1 MCDFVYGNNEREMF
15 SFKGFITKGTNT
27 HLEHL
32 EDAIIDRGS
41 KGGIDAVNFLKS
53 IKKMLTGHVGG
64 KLNVTVKW
72 DGAPAVICGTNPEN
86 GRFFVGSKS
95 VFNVTPKINYTTGD
109 ILKNHDGGLATK
121 LIVCLR
127 ELSKLGIPGILQGDV
142 LFTKGDVK
150 TTTIDEQDFYTFT
163 PNTITYAVAT
173 NSEIGKRIARA
184 RLGIVFHTVYTG
196 SKMSNLKASF
206 GSLRGFPN
214 LSSVFVTDATYKDTS
229 GVATFNNAEMSQ
241 FDNIIAMAE
250 GSLSKAQSILNI
262 FDVSEPLSVGYKLK
276 SFFNFYIRG
285 SQGDMAKVKD
295 LVEMFRSY
303 YLNMLQQEVD
313 AVSKEETKKK
323 YRTIRDTGLNFIDRN
338 KTSLYF
344 TIASWIS
351 LQRAKNFLIRKLNQ
365 IQSIGHFIRTPDGYR
380 VTSPE
385 GYVAV
390 DRVRGAVKLVD
401 RLEFSRANFNIAKD
415 WVKG

>member
-1 MCDFVYGNNEREMF
+1 MF

-32 EDAIIDRGS
+32 EDSIIDRGS
-41 KGGIDAVNFLKS
+41 KGGKDAVNFLKS
-53 IKKMLTGHVGG
+53 IKKMLTGHIGG
-64 KLNVTVKW
+64 RLNVTVKW
-72 DGAPAVICGTNPEN
+72 DGAPAVICGINPEN
-86 GRFFVGSKS
+86 GKFFVGTKS
-95 VFNVTPKINYTTGD
+95 VFNVTPKVNYSTGD
-109 ILKNHDGGLATK
+109 IMKNHDGVLAQK

-127 ELSKLGIPGILQGDV
+127 ELSKLGITGILQGDL

-150 TTTIDEQDFYTFT
+150 TTTIDEQDYYVFT
-163 PNTITYAVAT
+163 PNTITYAVAKD
-173 NSEIGKRIARA
+173 SQIGRRIASA
-184 RLGIVFHTVYTG
+184 RMGIVFHTVYSG

-206 GSLRGFPN
+206 GSIRGFPK
-214 LSSVFVTDATYKDTS
+214 LSSVFVTDATYKDAS
-229 GVATFNNAEMSQ
+229 GSATFNTNEMTQ
-241 FDNIIAMAE
+241 FDSIISMAE
-250 GSLSKAQSILNI
+250 GSLSQAEPILNQ
-262 FDVSEPLSVGYKLK
+262 FNTSEPLAVGYKLK
-276 SFFNFYIRG
+276 SFFNFFIRN
-285 SQGDMAKVKD
+285 SQGDMAKVKE
-295 LVEMFRSY
+295 LIESFRTY
-303 YLNMLQQEVD
+303 YANMVQQEVD
-313 AVSKEETKKK
+313 AVSKEETKNK
-323 YRTIRDTGLNFIDRN
+323 YRTIRDNGLDFIDKN
-338 KTSLYF
+338 KNALYF

>member
-1 MCDFVYGNNEREMF
+1 MF

-32 EDAIIDRGS
+32 EDSIIDRGS
-41 KGGIDAVNFLKS
+41 KGGKDAVNFLKS

-72 DGAPAVICGTNPEN
+72 DGAPAVICGVNPEN
-86 GRFFVGSKS
+86 GKFFVATKS
-95 VFNVTPKINYTTGD
+95 LFNVTPKINYSTGD

-121 LIVCLR
+121 LIICLR
-127 ELSKLGIPGILQGDV
+127 ELSKLGITGILQGDL

-150 TTTIDEQDFYTFT
+150 TTTIDEQDYYVFT
-163 PNTITYAVAT
+163 PNTITYAVAKD
-173 NSEIGKRIARA
+173 SQIGRRIAGA
-184 RLGIVFHTVYTG
+184 RLGIVFHTVYSG
-196 SKMSNLKASF
+196 SKISNLKASF
-206 GSLRGFPN
+206 GSLRGFPK
-214 LSSVFVTDATYKDTS
+214 LSSVFVTDATYKDAS
-229 GVATFNNAEMSQ
+229 GSATFNVSEMTQ

-250 GSLSKAQSILNI
+250 GSLTQAEPILNQ
-262 FDVSEPLSVGYKLK
+262 FNTSEPLAVGYKLK
-276 SFFNFYIRG
+276 SFFNFFIRN
-285 SQGDMAKVKD
+285 SQGDMAKVKE
-295 LVEMFRSY
+295 LIESFRTY
-303 YLNMLQQEVD
+303 YANMVQQEVD
-313 AVSKEETKKK
+313 AVSKEETKNK
-323 YRTIRDTGLNFIDRN
+323 YRTIRDNGLDFIDKN
-338 KTSLYF
+338 KRALYF

-365 IQSIGHFIRTPDGYR
+365 IQSIGHFIRTPDGYK

-401 RLEFSRANFNIAKD
+401 RLEFSRANFTIAKD

>member
-1 MCDFVYGNNEREMF
+1 MF

-32 EDAIIDRGS
+32 EDSIIDRGS
-41 KGGIDAVNFLKS
+41 KGGKDAVNFLKS
-53 IKKMLTGHVGG
+53 IKKMLTGHIGG
-64 KLNVTVKW
+64 RLNVTVKW
-72 DGAPAVICGTNPEN
+72 DGAPAVICGINPEN
-86 GRFFVGSKS
+86 GKFFVGTKS
-95 VFNVTPKINYTTGD
+95 VFNVTPKVNYSTGD
-109 ILKNHDGGLATK
+109 IMKNHDGVLAQK

-127 ELSKLGIPGILQGDV
+127 ELSKLGITGILQGDL

-150 TTTIDEQDFYTFT
+150 TTTIDEQDYYVFT
-163 PNTITYAVAT
+163 PNTITYAVARD
-173 NSEIGKRIARA
+173 SQIGRRIASA
-184 RLGIVFHTVYTG
+184 RLGIVFHTVYSG

-206 GSLRGFPN
+206 GSLKGFPK
-214 LSSVFVTDATYKDTS
+214 LSSVFVTDATYKDAS
-229 GVATFNNAEMSQ
+229 GSATFNVSEMTQ

-250 GSLSKAQSILNI
+250 GSLTQAEPILNQ
-262 FDVSEPLSVGYKLK
+262 FNTSEPLAVGYKLK
-276 SFFNFYIRG
+276 SFFNFFIRN
-285 SQGDMAKVKD
+285 SQGDMAKVKE
-295 LVEMFRSY
+295 LIESFRTY
-303 YLNMLQQEVD
+303 YANMVQQEVD
-313 AVSKEETKKK
+313 AVSKEETKNK
-323 YRTIRDTGLNFIDRN
+323 YRKIRDNGLDFIDKN
-338 KTSLYF
+338 KRALYF

-365 IQSIGHFIRTPDGYR
+365 IQSIGHFIRTPDGYK

-401 RLEFSRANFNIAKD
+401 RLEFSRANFTIAKD